1 MQKQVPTLGR
11 MLVMTVF
18 TLSCFGLL
26 LYLWSAFGG
35 PVPLKPHGYRFHA
48 HFAEATQLA
57 QEADVRISGVNVGK
71 VKKIDLGKDG
81 RTDATIELRDQY
93 APVPEDTRAILR
105 QKTLLGETYV
115 ELTPGTRGAPK
126 IPENGTLANTRVSPT
141 VELDE
146 IFRSFDKKT
155 RESFQVWQQDLGAG
169 IEGHGQD
176 FSDALGS
183 LTPFAEN
190 TTDVLRVLN
199 SQQRAVQEGIKNT
212 GVVFDALTERDGQ
225 LADWITNSNRLL
237 ATTAKRDR
245 EITALFRAFPS
256 FIDNS
261 SSALRALEAY
271 SVNTKPLMEQ
281 LQPVATQLS
290 RFLVNAKGLSTDF
303 DQFFI
308 GQGQAQKAAVEGL
321 PASSRF
327 LVDTRNLLA
336 QLDPFLRNI
345 NPFFQYLGLY
355 KRELAALFANDTA
368 TLQATDQIG
377 DNRVHYL
384 RLTSPVNPEAL
395 AVYPQRLGSS
405 RSNAYPAPGYYDK
418 LNRGGLDVFNSNLC
432 GQGGFPTLGP
442 SGPNMSEDLRN
453 RVLAY
458 FLNRGVTTAPSCHQQ
473 APVTFGGETTQYPHV
488 RANPKPNPFDFL
500 TP

>member
-1 MQKQVPTLGR
+1 MQKQVPTVGR
-11 MLVMTVF
+11 LLVMAVF

-71 VKKIDLGKDG
+71 VKKIDLGDDG
-81 RTDATIELRDQY
+81 RTDATIELDDKY
-93 APVPEDTRAILR
+93 APLPSDSRAILR

-115 ELTPGTRGAPK
+115 ELTPGTKGAPK
-126 IPENGTLANTRVSPT
+126 IPENGRLATTNVAPT

-146 IFRSFDKKT
+146 ILRAFDKKT

-169 IEGHGQD
+169 IEGHGED

-190 TTDVLRVLN
+190 STEVLKILN
-199 SQQRAVQEGIKNT
+199 SQERATQQVIKNT

-225 LADWITNSNRLL
+225 LADWITNSNQLL
-237 ATTAKRDR
+237 STTAKRDA
-245 EITALFRAFPS
+245 EIRGLFRAFPS

-261 SSALRALEAY
+261 SSALRALAAY
-271 SVNTKPLMEQ
+271 AENTRPLMVQ
-281 LQPVATQLS
+281 LQPVAKQLS
-290 RFLVNAKGLSTDF
+290 RFLVNAKGLSTNF

-308 GQGQAQKAAVEGL
+308 GQGQLQKASVRGL

-327 LVDTRNLLA
+327 LTDTRDLLA
-336 QLDPFLRNI
+336 QLDPFLRNF
-345 NPFFQYLGLY
+345 NPFLRYLSLY
-355 KRELAALFANDTA
+355 RREIAALFANDTA
-368 TLQATDQIG
+368 TTQATDQIG
-377 DNRVHYL
+377 EDRVHYL

-395 AVYPQRLGSS
+395 ATYPRPQGWTRG
-405 RSNAYPAPGYYDK
+405 NPYPLPGGYDK
-418 LNRGGLDVFNSNLC
+418 LKTGQGLDVFNSNLC
-432 GQGGFPTLGP
+432 GTTGFPSLAPP
-442 SGPNMSEDLRN
+442 SATFPEDLRN
-453 RVLAY
+453 RILLY
-458 FLNRGVTTAPSCHQQ
+458 FLNNGTTTAPPCHQA
-473 APVTFGGETTQYPHV
+473 APQTFSGETTQYPHV
-488 RANPKPNPFDFL
+488 RQD
-500 TP
+500 

>member
-1 MQKQVPTLGR
+1 MQKQVPTVGR
-11 MLVMTVF
+11 LLVMAIF

-71 VKKIDLGKDG
+71 VKNIDLGSDG
-81 RTDATIELRDQY
+81 RTDATIELNDKY
-93 APVPEDTRAILR
+93 APLPSDAHAILR

-115 ELTPGTRGAPK
+115 ELTPGTKSAPK
-126 IPENGTLANTRVSPT
+126 IPENGTLVTTQVAPT

-146 IFRSFDKKT
+146 ILRAFDKKT

-169 IEGHGQD
+169 IDGHGQD

-190 TTDVLRVLN
+190 TNAVLQVLN
-199 SQQRAVQEGIKNT
+199 SQTRAVSQGIKNT

-225 LADWITNSNRLL
+225 LADWIANSNRLL
-237 ATTAKRDR
+237 ATTAQRDK
-245 EITALFRAFPS
+245 EIEGLFRAFPA

-261 SSALRALEAY
+261 SSALKDLAAY
-271 SVNTKPLMEQ
+271 AVNTRPLMVQ

-290 RFLVNAKGLSTDF
+290 RFLVNAKGLSNNF

-308 GQGQAQKAAVEGL
+308 GQGQLQKASVKGL

-336 QLDPFLRNI
+336 QLDPFLRNF
-345 NPFFQYLGLY
+345 NPWLRYLSLY
-355 KRELAALFANDTA
+355 RREISALFANDTA

-377 DNRVHYL
+377 NNRVHYL
-384 RLTSPVNPEAL
+384 RLTSPVNPESL

-405 RSNAYPAPGYYDK
+405 RHNPYYQPGAYDNLK
-418 LNRGGLDVFNSNLC
+418 NGLQDFNTNLC

-442 SGPNMSEDLRN
+442 ADANMSDALRSN
-453 RVLAY
+453 ILAY
-458 FLNRGVTTAPSCHQQ
+458 FLNNGVTTAPPCKQQ
-473 APVTFGGETTQYPHV
+473 SPFTFSGETSQYPHV
-488 RANPKPNPFDFL
+488 RTDPRPSP
-500 TP
+500 

>member
-1 MQKQVPTLGR
+1 MQKQVPTVGR
-11 MLVMTVF
+11 LLVMAVF

-71 VKKIDLGKDG
+71 VKKIDLGDDG
-81 RTDATIELRDQY
+81 RTDATIELEDKY
-93 APVPEDTRAILR
+93 APLPEDSRAILR

-115 ELTPGTRGAPK
+115 ELTPGTQGSKK
-126 IPENGTLANTRVSPT
+126 IPENGTLATARVAPT

-146 IFRSFDKKT
+146 ILRSFDKKT

-169 IEGHGQD
+169 IEGHGED

-190 TTDVLRVLN
+190 STEVLKILN
-199 SQQRAVQEGIKNT
+199 SQERATQQVIKNT

-225 LADWITNSNRLL
+225 LADWITNSNKLL
-237 ATTAKRDR
+237 STTAKRDA
-245 EITALFRAFPS
+245 EIRGLFRAFPS

-261 SSALRALEAY
+261 SSALRALAAY
-271 SVNTKPLMEQ
+271 AENTRPLMVK
-281 LQPVATQLS
+281 LQPVAKQLS
-290 RFLVNAKGLSTDF
+290 RFLVNAKGLSTNF
-303 DQFFI
+303 DQFFV
-308 GQGQAQKAAVEGL
+308 GQGQLQKAAVRGL

-327 LVDTRNLLA
+327 LTDTRDLLA
-336 QLDPFLRNI
+336 QLDPFLRNF
-345 NPFFQYLGLY
+345 NPFLRYLSLY
-355 KRELAALFANDTA
+355 RREIAALFANDTA
-368 TLQATDQIG
+368 VLQATDQIG

-395 AVYPQRLGSS
+395 AVYPRRLGSS
-405 RSNAYPAPGYYDK
+405 RHNPYYAPGGYDK
-418 LNRGGLDVFNSNLC
+418 LRSGLEDFNTNLC
-432 GQGGFPTLGP
+432 GSGGFPTLAPAGP
-442 SGPNMSEDLRN
+442 SLSETLRN
-453 RVLAY
+453 NIIAY
-458 FLNRGVTTAPSCHQQ
+458 FLNRGVTTAPSCKQQ
-473 APVTFGGETTQYPHV
+473 APFTFSGETSQFPHV
-488 RANPKPNPFDFL
+488 RTDPKP